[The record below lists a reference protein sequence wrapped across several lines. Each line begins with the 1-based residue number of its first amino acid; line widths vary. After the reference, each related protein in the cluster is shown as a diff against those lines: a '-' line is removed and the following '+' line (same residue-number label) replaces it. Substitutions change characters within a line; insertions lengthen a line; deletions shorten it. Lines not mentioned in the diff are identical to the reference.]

1 MFAFLG
7 LLGLC
12 KAGELPSA
20 VDIVESDRKIIGS
33 PEFTPEMKTTWS
45 HSPIQIDDD
54 VLRIQGHPV
63 MEAWERPYMLR
74 LAQIATTLGG
84 TVLECGHG
92 MSISST
98 YIQLNATVP
107 AKAHHIIEANVNVA
121 ARADK
126 WAGEMMGK
134 NGGGGIVVHRGY
146 TWDVAPVLRDNSFDG
161 ILYDTYPL
169 EPGKVGKHH
178 LDFVAD
184 AARLLK
190 VGGYFTFF
198 MNEEE
203 GLSQQE
209 KKVLT
214 EAGFVCTTEK
224 VPTDTPDDCK
234 YWRHKHLV
242 APTCVKIPAK
252 GPAEL

>member
-1 MFAFLG
+1 MVFLG
-7 LLGLC
+7 LLLGLC
-12 KAGELPSA
+12 QADELPSA
-20 VDIVESDRKIIGS
+20 VDIVASDRKIIGS
-33 PEFTPEMKTTWS
+33 PEFTPEMKESWS
-45 HSPIQIDDD
+45 HSPIDQIDDE

-74 LAQIATTLGG
+74 LAQIATSLGG

-98 YIQLNATVP
+98 YIQLNATVSV
-107 AKAHHIIEANVNVA
+107 AAHHIIEANVNVA

-126 WAGEMMGK
+126 WAGEMLGK
-134 NGGGGIVVHRGY
+134 NGGTRIVVHRGY

-169 EPGKVGKHH
+169 EAGKVGKHH

-190 VGGYFTFF
+190 PGGYFTFF

-203 GLSQQE
+203 GLSEQE
-209 KKVLT
+209 RKVLT
-214 EAGFVCTTEK
+214 AAGFECTSQK
-224 VPTDTPDDCK
+224 VPTPTPDDCK

-242 APTCVKIPAK
+242 APTCILKTEK
-252 GPAEL
+252 TEL